1 MVKTLF
7 LFLFSNR
14 VDTYIN
20 AISYAYDEMEIKAV
34 RLVYVKGT
42 KIGLKD
48 DTQASAVFT
57 EIWSRLQEL
66 AEKTNGIYKQIN
78 ERLLDRQLIP
88 IEYSSLKISLGR
100 LFKLHG
106 GPRNCII
113 DLTSASKVASIDVF
127 TVCFALG
134 IKSIHTFELG
144 LPFDPKSPD
153 KFLYHALSK
162 SEYSYT
168 CLSITPPV
176 RSSQSS
182 LVRKSSLLWYVGCVA
197 LVVMVVSLY
206 ILVNLGPNSSFV
218 QFLNLTAAVIGLA
231 SPALALLE
239 QRREH

>member
-20 AISYAYDEMEIKAV
+20 AISYAYDEMEIRAV

-48 DTQASAVFT
+48 DMQASAVFT
-57 EIWSRLQEL
+57 EIWSRLQDL

-88 IEYSSLKISLGR
+88 IEYSSLKNSLGR
-100 LFKLHG
+100 LFKAHG

-134 IKSIHTFELG
+134 IKSIHTFELE
-144 LPFDPKSPD
+144 LPFDPKNPD

-162 SEYSYT
+162 SKYSYT

-206 ILVNLGPNSSFV
+206 ILVNIGPNSPFV

-231 SPALALLE
+231 SPALALIE
-239 QRREH
+239 QRREN